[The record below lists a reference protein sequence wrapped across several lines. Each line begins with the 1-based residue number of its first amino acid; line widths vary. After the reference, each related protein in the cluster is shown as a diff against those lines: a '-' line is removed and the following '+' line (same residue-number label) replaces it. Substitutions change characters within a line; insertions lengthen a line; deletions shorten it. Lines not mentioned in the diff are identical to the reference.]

1 MGDSFANTVTGGPMA
16 LALLFAAVAGVVSF
30 LSPCVLPLVPGYLSY
45 VTGLVGADLSAAL
58 GEQEGPRRRGR
69 VLAGTALFTAG
80 FAVVFISL
88 TVLTTRLG
96 GALLTNARTLEIVA
110 GALII
115 LFGVA
120 MLGWIPGLQREVRIH
135 RLPQAGLW
143 GAPVFGAVFA
153 LSWIPCIGPTL
164 GAVMLL
170 GTSSGQPVR
179 AAALAAA
186 YCVGIGAPFLALGLG
201 MRRLAGVVQVIR
213 RNSQWV
219 TRIGGILLLAVGLAL
234 VTGAWGEFI
243 IWLRATVGPG
253 SVSL

>member
-1 MGDSFANTVTGGPMA
+1 MGESFADMATGGPLA
-16 LALLFAAVAGVVSF
+16 LALLFAAVAGLVSF

-58 GEQEGPRRRGR
+58 GEREGPRRRGR

-80 FAVVFISL
+80 FGVVFITT
-88 TVLTTRLG
+88 TVLAARLG
-96 GALLTNARTLEIVA
+96 GTLISNARTLEIVA
-110 GALII
+110 GVLII

-179 AAALAAA
+179 AAALATA
-186 YCVGIGAPFLALGLG
+186 YCLGIGAPFLALGLG
-201 MRRLAGVVQVIR
+201 MRRLAGVVKAIR
-213 RNSQWV
+213 RNSHWV
-219 TRIGGILLLAVGLAL
+219 TRIGGALLVLVGIAL
-234 VTGAWGEFI
+234 VTGAWGDFI

>member
-1 MGDSFANTVTGGPMA
+1 K
-16 LALLFAAVAGVVSF
+16 L
-30 LSPCVLPLVPGYLSY
+30 
-45 VTGLVGADLSAAL
+45 
-58 GEQEGPRRRGR
+58 
-69 VLAGTALFTAG
+69 
-80 FAVVFISL
+80 IS
-88 TVLTTRLG
+88 
-96 GALLTNARTLEIVA
+96 NARTLEIVA
-110 GALII
+110 GVLII

-179 AAALAAA
+179 AAALATA
-186 YCVGIGAPFLALGLG
+186 YCLGIGAPFLALGLG
-201 MRRLAGVVQVIR
+201 MRRLAGVVKAIR
-213 RNSQWV
+213 RNSHWV
-219 TRIGGILLLAVGLAL
+219 TRIGGALLVLVGIAL
-234 VTGAWGEFI
+234 VTGAWGDFI

>member
-1 MGDSFANTVTGGPMA
+1 MGDSFAGTVTGGPLA
-16 LALLFAAVAGVVSF
+16 LALVFAAVAGLVSF

-58 GEQEGPRRRGR
+58 GEKDGPRRRGR

-80 FAVVFISL
+80 FAVVFITT
-88 TVLTTRLG
+88 TVLAARLG
-96 GALLTNARTLEIVA
+96 GALLTNARTLEIIA
-110 GALII
+110 GALIV

-120 MLGWIPGLQREVRIH
+120 MLGWIPGLQREVRVH

-170 GTSSGQPVR
+170 GTASGQPVR

-186 YCVGIGAPFLALGLG
+186 YCLGIGAPFLALGLG
-201 MRRLAGVVQVIR
+201 MRRLAGVVSVIR

-219 TRIGGILLLAVGLAL
+219 TRIGGALLIIVGIAL
-234 VTGAWGEFI
+234 LTGAWGDFI